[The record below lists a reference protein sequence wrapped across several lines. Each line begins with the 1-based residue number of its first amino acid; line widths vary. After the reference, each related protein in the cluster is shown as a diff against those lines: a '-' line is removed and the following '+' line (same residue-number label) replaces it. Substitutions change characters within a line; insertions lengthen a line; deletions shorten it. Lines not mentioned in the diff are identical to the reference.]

1 MNPSVLKQ
9 IVTEARPLIEQQLD
23 LAEQIAGLREVV
35 TANGGDWSQL
45 KALVKAQVQ
54 DERDEAG
61 DGKHV
66 RKILDRAEYANAYAD
81 ILGFGGAK
89 MNEFKSFSDDL
100 DPETGEVVDT
110 SSRFTAFV
118 QTAIGGEVGPSLA
131 GAESEADR
139 QPIPE
144 HTTAPGDPASAGA
157 AVDATPSPRSLSQE
171 AA

>member
-61 DGKHV
+61 EGKHV
-66 RKILDRAEYANAYAD
+66 RKILERADYANAYAD
-81 ILGFGGAK
+81 MLGLAK
-89 MNEFKSFSDDL
+89 MNEFNSFSSSQPVEVSLTAVQDADSS
-100 DPETGEVVDT
+100 PSAGTG
-110 SSRFTAFV
+110 
-118 QTAIGGEVGPSLA
+118 G
-131 GAESEADR
+131 EADR

-144 HTTAPGDPASAGA
+144 HTTAPGEPASVGA

>member
-54 DERDEAG
+54 DERDDAG

-66 RKILDRAEYANAYAD
+66 RKILDRADYANAYAD
-81 ILGFGGAK
+81 ILGFGGSK
-89 MNEFKSFSDDL
+89 MNEENFS
-100 DPETGEVVDT
+100 
-110 SSRFTAFV
+110 
-118 QTAIGGEVGPSLA
+118 
-131 GAESEADR
+131 
-139 QPIPE
+139 
-144 HTTAPGDPASAGA
+144 APGEPASAGA